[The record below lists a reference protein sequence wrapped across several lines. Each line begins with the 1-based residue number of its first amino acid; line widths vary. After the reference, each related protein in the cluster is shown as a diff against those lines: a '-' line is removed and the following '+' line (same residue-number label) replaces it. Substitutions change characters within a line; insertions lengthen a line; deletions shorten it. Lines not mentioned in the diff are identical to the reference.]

1 MKRTKLILLITI
13 IVIFIIGV
21 TYAWYTWTG
30 VSSVKGNSECFVV
43 DYVKGRDIGSNEN
56 IQVLSLGE
64 SAKDGLSSTAE
75 LSLNGNCSINVGN
88 GVVYLD
94 VDSATSDILI
104 TSGAL
109 KYQVVYG
116 NDFLANGTITSKGTN
131 TLYDS
136 IRVTDKKLPLTVVVW
151 LDSSKVTDS
160 NRDDILS
167 SAFSGKINVKVESR
181 RS

>member
-1 MKRTKLILLITI
+1 MKKTKLILLITI
-13 IVIFIIGV
+13 MTICLVGA
-21 TYAWYTWTG
+21 TYAWYTWAG
-30 VSSVKGNSECFVV
+30 VSLIKGNAECFDVN
-43 DYVKGRDIGSNEN
+43 YVKGRDIGSNEN
-56 IQVLSLGE
+56 IQTLGLGE

-75 LSLNGNCSINVGN
+75 ISLNDNCSIKAGN

-181 RS
+181 RA